1 MKETARPSGWWL
13 RAVARRCV
21 GSRSDRP
28 LPESKKL

>member
-1 MKETARPSGWWL
+1 MKETAHPSGCWL

-28 LPESKKL
+28 LPGNKKL